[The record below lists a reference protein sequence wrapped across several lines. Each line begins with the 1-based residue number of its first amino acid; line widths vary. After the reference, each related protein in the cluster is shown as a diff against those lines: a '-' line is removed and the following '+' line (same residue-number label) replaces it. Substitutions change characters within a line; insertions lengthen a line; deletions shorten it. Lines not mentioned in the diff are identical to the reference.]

1 MKRLLL
7 ETILSFMTGALV
19 LYAAMTSLKNLGET
33 PPPGVEPMP
42 VAASRQAADV
52 RCGNCLTLARRESY

>member
-19 LYAAMTSLKNLGET
+19 LYAAMTSLKNFGE
-33 PPPGVEPMP
+33 PHPPGPDAVP
-42 VAASRQAADV
+42 VAASRQAANV
-52 RCGNCLTLARRESY
+52 RCSTCFALARREGY